1 MLERC
6 ARLQRDLAKFES
18 VGGENWSETLAR
30 YRTLVNA
37 SKWGDFVDDYNRLY
51 DELPRVER
59 QLEKELTEAKAK
71 RLRLKLTAATLVASA
86 KTPAERLE
94 LEAISKGAGGIYADN
109 FREAQSKIELLVR
122 QRLETPLEVAE
133 PEITA
138 DQVALAR
145 NLLASS
151 LTEHSKRGSPG
162 FGEPG
167 QVPGSSPPFAQ
178 PTDRVIRLS
187 EQLSQLDSDLVSV
200 DDLVARLLELPAK
213 GPAERGLLVDSIE
226 FEVKDRLDLAK
237 RKREI
242 QAAVDDGLAWLTPYQ
257 SLTAESLREHLL
269 AAAAG
274 DDLVAVRI
282 AASKARAWAEAQGKR
297 QDGERI
303 RAVLLSEL
311 QELGYEI
318 NLQGSAWDEGSR
330 ITIQKPSEPNY
341 DVQLSAAPDGA
352 IQSKVRAYDHPGR
365 SGGVNRRDVEIEQG
379 WCDDLARV
387 NKQLAERG
395 LSAEILHEDRPGAAA
410 QVPLPPR
417 NERLLDRLGG
427 ETRERKA

>member
-1 MLERC
+1 
-6 ARLQRDLAKFES
+6 
-18 VGGENWSETLAR
+18 
-30 YRTLVNA
+30 
-37 SKWGDFVDDYNRLY
+37 
-51 DELPRVER
+51 
-59 QLEKELTEAKAK
+59 
-71 RLRLKLTAATLVASA
+71 LTAATLVASA
-86 KTPAERLE
+86 KTPAERQE
-94 LEAISKGAGGIYADN
+94 LEAISKGAGGIYPDN

-145 NLLASS
+145 DLLASS
-151 LTEHSKRGSPG
+151 LTEHFKGRSPS
-162 FGEPG
+162 FGETA
-167 QVPGSSPPFAQ
+167 QVPGSSPTSAQ
-178 PTDRVIRLS
+178 SNDRVIRLS
-187 EQLSQLDSDLVSV
+187 EQLSQLDSELVSV
-200 DDLVARLLELPAK
+200 DDLVARVLELPAK
-213 GPAERGLLVDSIE
+213 GPAERALLVDSIE

-242 QAAVDDGLAWLTPYQ
+242 RAAVDEGLAWLTPYQ
-257 SLTAESLREHLL
+257 SLIAESLREHLV

-274 DDLVAVRI
+274 DDLAAVRI
-282 AASKARAWAEAQGKR
+282 AASKAQAWAEAEGKR

-303 RAVLLSEL
+303 RAVLQSEL

-318 NLQGSAWDEGSR
+318 SLQGSAWDEGSR

-387 NKQLAERG
+387 NKLLAERG
-395 LSAEILHEDRPGAAA
+395 LTAEILHEDRPGSAA

-417 NERLLDRLGG
+417 NERLLDRVRV